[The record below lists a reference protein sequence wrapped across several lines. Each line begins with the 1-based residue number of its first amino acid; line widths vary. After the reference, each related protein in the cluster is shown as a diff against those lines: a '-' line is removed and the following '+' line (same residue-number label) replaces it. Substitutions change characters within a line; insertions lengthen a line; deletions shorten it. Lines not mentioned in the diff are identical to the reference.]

1 MKQVRKLI
9 QLEINTLPLSV
20 YLSNLSIYVSIYLS
34 IYIFC
39 QVICK
44 LHAFSEL
51 PPQGEGGSARCG
63 VRMGTG
69 LRGQQEKGRS
79 ASEFIFT

>member
-1 MKQVRKLI
+1 MKQVSKLI
-9 QLEINTLPLSV
+9 QLESSTLP
-20 YLSNLSIYVSIYLS
+20 YPSIHLPICL
-34 IYIFC
+34 FC

-51 PPQGEGGSARCG
+51 LPQGEGGSAGCG
-63 VRMGTG
+63 VRMGT
-69 LRGQQEKGRS
+69 GQQEKGRS